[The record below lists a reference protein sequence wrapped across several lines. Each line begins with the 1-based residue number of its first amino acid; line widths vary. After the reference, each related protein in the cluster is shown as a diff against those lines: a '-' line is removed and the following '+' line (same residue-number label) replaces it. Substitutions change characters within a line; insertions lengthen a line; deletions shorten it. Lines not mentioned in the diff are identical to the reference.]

1 MAISIFGI
9 NDSSNWVKKISWRG
23 VSFVV
28 ACVCAVVLFVPDC
41 ILRRIELACVIET
54 NTRRWVGLLFV
65 VSLFAF
71 IYCVRMSVASGLK
84 RWIESRQWRGKHAT
98 DKIKRLSI
106 QAQEEVREHV
116 NGESFQL
123 YNDGEIYKELLGGN
137 LIEIVPP
144 KDELMVNCRLKKWVL
159 ECFKRYPNLVNE
171 LHEMDAA
178 IREAHQNLP

>member
-9 NDSSNWVKKISWRG
+9 NDSSNWIKKISWRG
-23 VSFVV
+23 LYFVV
-28 ACVCAVVLFVPDC
+28 ACICAVILFVPNC
-41 ILRRIELACVIET
+41 ILRRIGPVWEIET
-54 NTRRWVGLLFV
+54 NTRSWVGVLFV
-65 VSLFAF
+65 ASLFAF
-71 IYCVRMSVASGLK
+71 VYCVLMSVVSWLK
-84 RWIESRQWRGKHAT
+84 RWMRSQQWRGKHAM

-106 QAQEEVREHV
+106 LAQEEVREHV

-144 KDELMVNCRLKKWVL
+144 NDELMVNCRLKKWVL

>member
-28 ACVCAVVLFVPDC
+28 ACVCAVMLVVPAC
-41 ILRRIELACVIET
+41 ILRRIELAWVIET
-54 NTRRWVGLLFV
+54 STRRWVGLLFV

-71 IYCVRMSVASGLK
+71 IYCVRLSVVSGLK
-84 RWIESRQWRGKHAT
+84 RWIKSRQWRGKRAM

-123 YNDGEIYKELLGGN
+123 YNEGEVYMELLGGYF
-137 LIEIVPP
+137 IEVIPP
-144 KDELMVNCRLKKWVL
+144 KHKLMANCKLRKWVL

-178 IREAHQNLP
+178 MREAYKNLP